1 MRFKTRKCFSS
12 EKSKLHCCRT
22 VVSVSPSVSPCSKM
36 AETSVSLAQD
46 QFSCS
51 ICLDLLKDPVAIP
64 CGHSYCMSCI
74 TDCWDQ
80 DDQKGVYNCPQC
92 RQTFSPR
99 PVLGKNTMLAEV
111 VEKLKKTKLQAARPA
126 QCSTGSGNVECDI
139 CTGDKNKAIKSCLV
153 CLESYCQNHLE
164 RHEEFH
170 SGKRHKMTDATG
182 QLQEMICPQHD
193 KLLEIFC
200 QTDQQCICYLCM
212 LDEHK
217 NHETVSATAERTEKQ
232 RQLGEMQRKYQ
243 ERIQERQKELEELK
257 EAVESHKRSAQA
269 AVEDSER
276 IFTELIR
283 SIERRRSE
291 VTQLIRDQEKAAVS
305 RAEGQLEQLEQEIE
319 DLRRRD
325 AELEQ
330 LSHTDNHIHFLQS
343 FQSLSVPPASTD
355 SPSITVISLLSFD
368 DVEKSVSHLREKL
381 EHFCRE
387 EIEMLSG
394 RVRNIN
400 IIPSSEPETREEF
413 LKYCCQLT
421 LDPNTVNKNLVLSE
435 ENRVIEYTRAEQPY
449 PDHPDRFDGFPQV
462 LCRESVCG
470 RCYWEVKWSG
480 WVGISVSYKRISR
493 KGWGKECEFGCNDQS
508 WSLYCSDSSCSFWH
522 NNGRATLPVV
532 SSSSRIGVYVDHSA
546 GTLSFYSV
554 SDTMTLIHRVQTT
567 FTQPLYAGFWANKY
581 LKGLMFFFS
590 KATLCDLTI

>member
-1 MRFKTRKCFSS
+1 
-12 EKSKLHCCRT
+12 
-22 VVSVSPSVSPCSKM
+22 M
-36 AETSVSLAQD
+36 ADASTSWSWEE
-46 QFSCS
+46 FNCP
-51 ICLDLLKDPVAIP
+51 ICLDLLKNPVAIP

-80 DDQKGVYNCPQC
+80 DDQKGVYSCPQC
-92 RQTFSPR
+92 RQTFTPR
-99 PVLGKNTMLAEV
+99 PVLGKNTMLAKV

-126 QCSTGSGNVECDI
+126 QCYAGSGNVECDI

-182 QLQEMICPQHD
+182 QLRDMICPLHD

-200 QTDQQCICYLCM
+200 RTDQQCICYLCM

-243 ERIQERQKELEELK
+243 EIIQKREKELEELK

-291 VTQLIRDQEKAAVS
+291 VTQLIRDQEKAEVS

-330 LSHTDNHIHFLQS
+330 LSHTDNHICFFQS
-343 FQSLSVPPASTD
+343 FQSLSVTPGSTD
-355 SPSITVISLLSFD
+355 SPSITVSSRLSFD
-368 DVEKSVSHLREKL
+368 DVGKSLSLLREKL
-381 EHFCRE
+381 ENFCRE
-387 EIEMLSG
+387 EIEKISLTYI
-394 RVRNIN
+394 VV
-400 IIPSSEPETREEF
+400 IPTSEPKTREDF
-413 LKYCCQLT
+413 LQYSHQLT
-421 LDPNTVNKNLVLSE
+421 LDLNTVNKNLCLSE
-435 ENRVIEYTRAEQPY
+435 ENRVIEYTRKEQPY

-470 RCYWEVKWSG
+470 RCYWEVEWSG
-480 WVGISVSYKRISR
+480 SVYIS
-493 KGWGKECEFGCNDQS
+493 ECEFGCNDQS

-522 NNGRATLPVV
+522 NNGKTALPVV
-532 SSSSRIGVYVDHSA
+532 YSSSRIEGYMDHRA
-546 GTLSFYSV
+546 GTQSFYSV
-554 SDTMTLIHRVQTT
+554 SDTMTLIHRVHTT
-567 FTQPLYAGFWANKY
+567 FIHPLYAGHF
-581 LKGLMFFFS
+581 GISFS
-590 KATLCDLTI
+590 PVFLQTLAP